1 MKLTTF
7 KVSITKY
14 FRINVF
20 FFSLINMKHLFY
32 RSWENS
38 FRFGKFMQQIAYV
51 VVLYIIL
58 LDEYV
63 VLTKFLYLQLT
74 SQRPLRTPESISC
87 IFFNFKELGRR
98 TLTEQFFECRHN
110 FWRTWLSYMRRAKQF
125 QCSLVLSGF
134 K

>member
-7 KVSITKY
+7 KVSIAKY

-32 RSWENS
+32 RSRENS

-51 VVLYIIL
+51 VVYIIL

-63 VLTKFLYLQLT
+63 VFTKFIYLQLT

-98 TLTEQFFECRHN
+98 TLTEQFFECPHN
-110 FWRTWLSYMRRAKQF
+110 FWRTWLPYMGRAKQF
-125 QCSLVLSGF
+125 QCSLVFSGF